1 MPSHSAQPLSS
12 EETALLEEGAG
23 LFDAGKF
30 WHAHE
35 SWEDLW
41 NDLKRRAAPIEE
53 ILLVQGLIQTAA
65 LLLHYER
72 HNEVGV
78 RKQWAKL
85 TPKLSGWTLAWGID
99 IARHVE
105 VVEGYALDAGVWTL
119 IANEH
124 RLPRA

>member
-1 MPSHSAQPLSS
+1 MPSHTAHPLSI
-12 EETALLEEGAG
+12 EENVLLEEGAD

-41 NDLKRRAAPIEE
+41 NELKRRVAPTEE

-65 LLLHYER
+65 MLLHHER

-85 TPKLSGWTLAWGID
+85 SPKLNGWSLAWGFD

-105 VVEGYALDAGVWTL
+105 IVETYASDAGAWNLV
-119 IANEH
+119 ANEH

>member
-1 MPSHSAQPLSS
+1 MPSHSAQPLSR
-12 EETALLEEGAG
+12 EEAALLEEGAG

-78 RKQWAKL
+78 RKQWGKL

>member
-1 MPSHSAQPLSS
+1 MPSHSAQPLSR
-12 EETALLEEGAG
+12 EEAALLEEGAG

-72 HNEVGV
+72 RNEVGV

-119 IANEH
+119 IANDH